1 MKLSGL
7 PVSKGLAWGRVLRYI
22 PGEPEIQSAGIRPQE
37 AAPLLDRW
45 RQILEGEKAHLRALH
60 DALQQEGQAEKA
72 DIMAA
77 HWEIL
82 DDEEIAAEIEACITV
97 QGMHPMQA
105 VSEVFSGYIQTLEK
119 AGDALIR
126 ERATDL
132 KDVRL
137 RLLRAWHGIKETRL
151 SSLDEPVVLV
161 TRDLFPSDT
170 AQMEKDKVLAIVTE
184 VGGET
189 SHSAIM
195 ARSLRIPAL
204 AGVAGATEC
213 LADGVS
219 VVVDALE
226 GEVVRDPGEAQL
238 ALYREKQAKFLAL
251 RKIEDGYLHREACTL
266 DGVRVEVELNI
277 GSADE
282 AALAAGAFTD
292 GVGLFRS
299 EFLFMEGNTL
309 PDEEKQYQAYRRVLE
324 AFQQRPVVLRT
335 LDVGGDKQ
343 LPALPLPH
351 EMNPFL
357 GNRALRLCLSR
368 PALFSTQLRAAL
380 RAAAHGNLWLMF
392 PMVSR
397 MEDIQAAKAALE
409 REKEALRHA
418 GIPFGEE
425 MKVGVMVEIPSIALL
440 ADQVAGEVDFA
451 SIGTNDLCQ
460 YSLAVDRMAPEVSG
474 YYQSYHPAL
483 FKLIHMVVQAFG
495 KAGKPV
501 GVCGELGGDAL
512 AVPALLGLGLRRF
525 SMGEASV
532 AAVKKAVCTTDTPKA
547 EELAR
552 QVLQSVSA
560 GQVETLLR
568 RFSTNDF

>member
-37 AAPLLDRW
+37 AAPLLAQW

-97 QGMHPMQA
+97 QGMHPTQA

-151 SSLDEPVVLV
+151 SSLDEPIVLV
-161 TRDLFPSDT
+161 THDLFPSDT

-204 AGVAGATEC
+204 AGVAGATEY

-219 VVVDALE
+219 VVVDALD

-238 ALYREKQAKFLAL
+238 ALYREKRAKFLAR
-251 RKIEDGYLHREACTL
+251 RKIEDSYLHREACTL
-266 DGVRVEVELNI
+266 DGMRVEVELNI

-282 AALAAGAFTD
+282 VTLAAGAFTD

-397 MEDIQAAKAALE
+397 MEDIQAAKATLE
-409 REKEALRHA
+409 REKEALLHA

-460 YSLAVDRMAPEVSG
+460 YSLAVDRMAPEVSD

-568 RFSTNDF
+568 RFSRNDF